1 MAAGFEDWFRF
12 GQTKVG
18 LILLQNVPSEH
29 NRLSIFLSSE
39 NSFKLD
45 NPFQLDE
52 KLRPSKDNLS
62 NDLSDLVKEISQLVF
77 V

>member
-1 MAAGFEDWFRF
+1 MAAGVDWFRF

-29 NRLSIFLSSE
+29 NRLSIFLSLQDP
-39 NSFKLD
+39 FKLD

-52 KLRPSKDNLS
+52 KTS
-62 NDLSDLVKEISQLVF
+62 SQQR
-77 V
+77 

>member
-1 MAAGFEDWFRF
+1 MADGVDWFRF

-39 NSFKLD
+39 KPFKLD

-52 KLRPSKDNLS
+52 KLRPSEDNLS
-62 NDLSDLVKEISQLVF
+62 NDLSDLVYLK
-77 V
+77 